1 MFPIDPRNTVQR
13 AQGSPSRATSGT
25 GARFSL
31 SSGAPAENSRMGG
44 VSAAM
49 PMDALFA
56 LQANEDATERKKRQ
70 VRRGHDLLDG
80 LDKLK
85 ASLLGGVIPA
95 AQLVDLKRQLE
106 QRRENTDDPR
116 LEDLL
121 GHIELRVAVEIAKLG
136 R

>member
-13 AQGSPSRATSGT
+13 TQGSPARATSGT

-31 SSGAPAENSRMGG
+31 ASGAPSENARTGG
-44 VSAAM
+44 VSSAM

-56 LQANEDATERKKRQ
+56 LQANDDATERKKRQ

-80 LDKLK
+80 LDRLK
-85 ASLLGGVIPA
+85 AALLGGIIPA
-95 AQLVDLKRQLE
+95 AQLTELKRQLE

-116 LEDLL
+116 LEEVL